1 MPLILK
7 LKMFSSQVIIVDYYY
22 LKILLKIRI
31 LSTILTLLIKVKSQ
45 SHYFL
50 LLDQLTA
57 ILLLSHNKSN
67 GAHLTIV
74 KKELI
79 LEN

>member
-1 MPLILK
+1 
-7 LKMFSSQVIIVDYYY
+7 MFSSQVTIVGYYY

-31 LSTILTLLIKVKSQ
+31 LSTILTRLIKVRSQ
-45 SHYFL
+45 SRFFL

-57 ILLLSHNKSN
+57 ILLLNHNKSN
-67 GAHLTIV
+67 GVHLTIV